1 MSLLDTFVQVFEF
14 DTQQA
19 DDAFNRVSKSTD
31 DIIAEMKK
39 AQQSATMGADGFT
52 QFIQNLSAQLT
63 ELSSN
68 SVDINVNSDTS
79 GVANNIIAE
88 IERIKESA
96 NTNADEITNV
106 IQSVIDNIGNIQ
118 LDDSLDID
126 INTSEAQQKIAS
138 TIEELKSLKET
149 ILSTGDNADISSNL
163 IAEIES
169 IQNGLNNTENKFSGF
184 IQTIISQ
191 ISNIPDGEITL
202 DLNSNDIPEKITSV
216 TSKID
221 ELKSSMSLL
230 DIQRDELSQGMNDS
244 NVSSDA
250 LNAQYQQMQDELLA
264 LNNELSTL
272 TNAEK
277 KNREGKKAIE
287 AILTALNADYTQF
300 IETMRTKG
308 IKTTGEESKAQD
320 HLQKELSETEAKY
333 KEAGSSVAGFAT
345 KALGAVGIV
354 MSIGSIFAESVS
366 RSQEIETLDKLGKK
380 IGVATADVDAFSGA
394 MAELGGSRESAQA
407 DLSAMANAFGNTK
420 DSMEKVLQTADKV
433 QGMSFDKAKK
443 TLEGM
448 GVSDDKTIELM
459 MKGRKELERTM
470 GIQKEYSGIS
480 KESIES
486 SIKFNTA
493 MSKFQQTSGVLKNS
507 FLEMVIPALSKGL
520 DWLTKFISFCKENK
534 NLLIG
539 FFSAVGLAVA
549 LYYVPPMIAA
559 ASATLAATWPIIAII
574 AIIALLAVAF
584 AIVYDDIMNFID
596 GNDSMIGRILEKYP
610 RLKIVILALWETFK
624 KLFEYLKV
632 IVGVVADIVV
642 AGWDLMASGL
652 KAYVK
657 FLINCISVIAGWGK
671 SFAGVFTAVT
681 DAVVGAFEWMWEQVK
696 KIIGWVNTGLDAVKN
711 GWKSAKEFFGFG
723 DDEEITVNQNVER
736 KVNDNG
742 EIEYAI
748 PQEKSQT
755 TQQPPVRYS
764 IAQANAQLDAIA
776 NNAMNPITSQAISN
790 RSSVKN
796 ENNLSIG
803 EIKIE
808 TQATDAQGIASE
820 TKDALQDQLADF
832 NQQNS
837 TGVAK

>member
-1 MSLLDTFVQVFEF
+1 MALLDTFVQVFEF
-14 DTQQA
+14 DTRQA

-68 SVDINVNSDTS
+68 SVDIHVNSDTS
-79 GVANNIIAE
+79 GVADSLIAE
-88 IERIKESA
+88 IDRIKESA
-96 NTNADEITNV
+96 TDNSQSVNDF
-106 IQSVIDNIGNIQ
+106 IQSVIASIEQLSAGEAINIEV
-118 LDDSLDID
+118 
-126 INTSEAQQKIAS
+126 EAGDTQEKIAS
-138 TIEELKSLKET
+138 
-149 ILSTGDNADISSNL
+149 
-163 IAEIES
+163 
-169 IQNGLNNTENKFSGF
+169 
-184 IQTIISQ
+184 
-191 ISNIPDGEITL
+191 
-202 DLNSNDIPEKITSV
+202 V
-216 TSKID
+216 TAKID
-221 ELKSSMSLL
+221 ELKSSINLL
-230 DIQRDELSQGMNDS
+230 DIQRNELSQGVNES
-244 NVSSDA
+244 RVSSET
-250 LNAQYQQMQDELLA
+250 LNAQYQQMQDELSL
-264 LNNELSTL
+264 LNNELVSL
-272 TNAEK
+272 TDAEK
-277 KNREGKKAIE
+277 KNREGKEVIDAIV
-287 AILTALNADYTQF
+287 TALNADYTQF

-308 IKTTGEESKAQD
+308 IKTAIDEAKAQE
-320 HLQKELSETEAKY
+320 HLQKELSETGSKY
-333 KEAGSSVAGFAT
+333 QEAGSSVAGFAK

-354 MSIGSIFAESVS
+354 MSIGTIFAESVS
-366 RSQEIETLDKLGKK
+366 RSQEIETLDKLGKQ

-394 MAELGGSRESAQA
+394 IAELGGSRESAQA
-407 DLSAMANAFGNTK
+407 DLSAMAKSFGNTK

-448 GVSDDKTIELM
+448 GVSDEKTIELM

-486 SIKFNTA
+486 SIKFNSA
-493 MSKFQQTSGVLKNS
+493 MAKFQQSSGLLKNS

-520 DWLTKFISFCKENK
+520 EWLTKLVTFCKENK
-534 NLLIG
+534 HLVVG
-539 FFSAVGLAVA
+539 FFTAVA
-549 LYYVPPMIAA
+549 TILLGKYIYAMKL
-559 ASATLAATWPIIAII
+559 ASISTWTTLFPIIAII
-574 AIIALLAVAF
+574 AVIALLAAAF

-610 RLKIVILALWETFK
+610 RLKVVILALWETFK

-657 FLINCISVIAGWGK
+657 YLLSCISVIAGWGK
-671 SFAGVFTAVT
+671 SFAGVFNTVS
-681 DAVVGAFEWMWEQVK
+681 DAVVSAFEWMWEQVE
-696 KIIGWVNTGLDAVKN
+696 KIIGWVNTGLNAVKN

-736 KVNDNG
+736 NVNDNG
-742 EIEYAI
+742 EIEYAM
-748 PQEKSQT
+748 PQEESQT
-755 TQQPPVRYS
+755 ENQPPVRHS

-790 RSSVKN
+790 QSNVKN
-796 ENNLSIG
+796 ESNVSIG
-803 EIKIE
+803 EIKVE
-808 TQATDAQGIASE
+808 TQATDAQGMASGV
-820 TKDALQDQLADF
+820 KDALQDQLADF
-832 NQQNS
+832 NQQNA

>member
-39 AQQSATMGADGFT
+39 AQRSATMGADGFT

-79 GVANNIIAE
+79 GVADSLIAE
-88 IERIKESA
+88 IDRIKESA
-96 NTNADEITNV
+96 TDNSQSVNDF
-106 IQSVIDNIGNIQ
+106 IQSVIASIEQLSAGEAINIEV
-118 LDDSLDID
+118 
-126 INTSEAQQKIAS
+126 EAGDTQEKIAS
-138 TIEELKSLKET
+138 
-149 ILSTGDNADISSNL
+149 
-163 IAEIES
+163 
-169 IQNGLNNTENKFSGF
+169 
-184 IQTIISQ
+184 
-191 ISNIPDGEITL
+191 
-202 DLNSNDIPEKITSV
+202 V
-216 TSKID
+216 TAKID
-221 ELKSSMSLL
+221 ELKSSMNLL
-230 DIQRDELSQGMNDS
+230 DIQRNELSQGVNES
-244 NVSSDA
+244 RVSSET
-250 LNAQYQQMQDELLA
+250 LNAQYQQMQDELSL
-264 LNNELSTL
+264 LNNELVSL
-272 TNAEK
+272 TDAEK
-277 KNREGKKAIE
+277 KNCEGKEVIDAIV
-287 AILTALNADYTQF
+287 TALNADYTQF

-308 IKTTGEESKAQD
+308 IKTAIDEAKAQE
-320 HLQKELSETEAKY
+320 HLQKELSETGSKY
-333 KEAGSSVAGFAT
+333 QEAGSSVAGFAT

-366 RSQEIETLDKLGKK
+366 RSQEIETLDKLGKQ

-394 MAELGGSRESAQA
+394 IAELGGSRESAQA

-448 GVSDDKTIELM
+448 GVSDEKTIELM

-486 SIKFNTA
+486 SIKFNSA
-493 MSKFQQTSGVLKNS
+493 MAKFQQSSGLLKNS

-520 DWLTKFISFCKENK
+520 EWLTKVVTFCKENK
-534 NLLIG
+534 NIVVG
-539 FFSAVGLAVA
+539 FFTAIATILMGKYIHAMKLAS
-549 LYYVPPMIAA
+549 I
-559 ASATLAATWPIIAII
+559 STWTTLFPIIAII
-574 AIIALLAVAF
+574 AVIALLATAF

-610 RLKIVILALWETFK
+610 QLKIIILALWETFK

-642 AGWDLMASGL
+642 AGWELMATGL

-671 SFAGVFTAVT
+671 SFAGVFTTVT
-681 DAVVGAFEWMWEQVK
+681 DAVVGAFEWMWEQVE

-755 TQQPPVRYS
+755 TQQPPVRQS

-790 RSSVKN
+790 QSNVKN
-796 ENNLSIG
+796 ESNVSIG
-803 EIKIE
+803 EIKVE
-808 TQATDAQGIASE
+808 TQATDAQGVASGLSN
-820 TKDALQDQLADF
+820 ALQDEIANV
-832 NQQNS
+832 NQQHS
-837 TGVAK
+837 SGLGG

>member
-1 MSLLDTFVQVFEF
+1 MALLDTFVQVFEF
-14 DTQQA
+14 DTRQA

-68 SVDINVNSDTS
+68 SVDIHVNSDTS
-79 GVANNIIAE
+79 GVADSLIAE
-88 IERIKESA
+88 IDRIKESA
-96 NTNADEITNV
+96 TDNSQSVNDF
-106 IQSVIDNIGNIQ
+106 IQSVIASIEQLSAGEAINIEV
-118 LDDSLDID
+118 
-126 INTSEAQQKIAS
+126 EAGDTQEKIAS
-138 TIEELKSLKET
+138 
-149 ILSTGDNADISSNL
+149 
-163 IAEIES
+163 
-169 IQNGLNNTENKFSGF
+169 
-184 IQTIISQ
+184 
-191 ISNIPDGEITL
+191 
-202 DLNSNDIPEKITSV
+202 V
-216 TSKID
+216 TAKID
-221 ELKSSMSLL
+221 ELKSSINLL
-230 DIQRDELSQGMNDS
+230 DIQRNELSQGVNES
-244 NVSSDA
+244 RVSSET
-250 LNAQYQQMQDELLA
+250 LNAQYQQMQDELSL
-264 LNNELSTL
+264 LNNELVSL
-272 TNAEK
+272 TDAEK
-277 KNREGKKAIE
+277 KNREGKEVIDAIV
-287 AILTALNADYTQF
+287 TALNADYTQF

-308 IKTTGEESKAQD
+308 IKTAIDEAKAQE
-320 HLQKELSETEAKY
+320 HLQKELSETGSKY
-333 KEAGSSVAGFAT
+333 QEAGSSVAGFAT

-354 MSIGSIFAESVS
+354 MSIGTIFSESVS
-366 RSQEIETLDKLGKK
+366 RSQEIETLDKLGKQ

-394 MAELGGSRESAQA
+394 IAELGGSRESAQA
-407 DLSAMANAFGNTK
+407 DLSAMAKSFGNTK

-433 QGMSFDKAKK
+433 QSMSFDKAKK

-448 GVSDDKTIELM
+448 GVSDEKTIELM

-486 SIKFNTA
+486 SIKFNSA
-493 MSKFQQTSGVLKNS
+493 MGKFKQSSGMLKNS
-507 FLEMVIPALSKGL
+507 FLEMVIPALAKGL

-549 LYYVPPMIAA
+549 LYYVPPILAA

-574 AIIALLAVAF
+574 AIIALLAMAF

-596 GNDSMIGRILEKYP
+596 GNDSMIGRILDKYP
-610 RLKIVILALWETFK
+610 QLKVVILALWETFK
-624 KLFEYLKV
+624 KLFEYLKA

-657 FLINCISVIAGWGK
+657 YLLSCISVIAGWGK
-671 SFAGVFTAVT
+671 SFTGVFNTVS
-681 DAVVGAFEWMWEQVK
+681 DAVVSAFEWMWEQVE
-696 KIIGWVNTGLDAVKN
+696 KIIGWVNTGLNAVKN

-736 KVNDNG
+736 NVNDNG
-742 EIEYAI
+742 EIEYAM

-755 TQQPPVRYS
+755 ENQPPVRHS

-790 RSSVKN
+790 QSNVKN
-796 ENNLSIG
+796 ESNVSIG
-803 EIKIE
+803 EIKVE
-808 TQATDAQGIASE
+808 TQATDAQGVASGLSN
-820 TKDALQDQLADF
+820 ALQDEIANV
-832 NQQNS
+832 NQQHS
-837 TGVAK
+837 SGLGG

>member
-1 MSLLDTFVQVFEF
+1 MALLDTFVQVFEF
-14 DTQQA
+14 DTRQA

-68 SVDINVNSDTS
+68 SVDIHVNSDTS
-79 GVANNIIAE
+79 GVADSLIAE
-88 IERIKESA
+88 IDRIKESA
-96 NTNADEITNV
+96 TDNSQSVNDF
-106 IQSVIDNIGNIQ
+106 IQSVIASIEQLSAGEAINIEV
-118 LDDSLDID
+118 
-126 INTSEAQQKIAS
+126 EAGDTQEKIAS
-138 TIEELKSLKET
+138 
-149 ILSTGDNADISSNL
+149 
-163 IAEIES
+163 
-169 IQNGLNNTENKFSGF
+169 
-184 IQTIISQ
+184 
-191 ISNIPDGEITL
+191 
-202 DLNSNDIPEKITSV
+202 V
-216 TSKID
+216 TAKID
-221 ELKSSMSLL
+221 ELKSSINLL
-230 DIQRDELSQGMNDS
+230 DIQRNELSQGVNES
-244 NVSSDA
+244 RVSSET
-250 LNAQYQQMQDELLA
+250 LNAQYQQMQDELSL
-264 LNNELSTL
+264 LNNELVSL
-272 TNAEK
+272 TDAEK
-277 KNREGKKAIE
+277 KNREGKEVIDAIV
-287 AILTALNADYTQF
+287 TALNADYTQF

-308 IKTTGEESKAQD
+308 IKTAIDEAKAQE
-320 HLQKELSETEAKY
+320 HLQKELSETGSKY
-333 KEAGSSVAGFAT
+333 QEAGSSVAGFAT

-354 MSIGSIFAESVS
+354 MSIGTIFSESVS
-366 RSQEIETLDKLGKK
+366 RSQEIETLDKLGKQ

-394 MAELGGSRESAQA
+394 IAELGGSRESAQA
-407 DLSAMANAFGNTK
+407 DLSAMAKSFGNTK

-448 GVSDDKTIELM
+448 GVSDEKTIELM

-486 SIKFNTA
+486 SIKFNSA
-493 MSKFQQTSGVLKNS
+493 MAKFQQSSGLLKNS

-520 DWLTKFISFCKENK
+520 EWLTKLVTFCKENK
-534 NLLIG
+534 HLVVG
-539 FFSAVGLAVA
+539 FFTAVA
-549 LYYVPPMIAA
+549 TILLGKYIYAMKL
-559 ASATLAATWPIIAII
+559 ASISTWTTLFPIIAII
-574 AIIALLAVAF
+574 AVIALLAAAF

-610 RLKIVILALWETFK
+610 RLKVVILALWETFK
-624 KLFEYLKV
+624 KLFEYLKA

-657 FLINCISVIAGWGK
+657 YLLSCISVIAGWGK
-671 SFAGVFTAVT
+671 SFAGVFNTVS
-681 DAVVGAFEWMWEQVK
+681 DAVVSAFEWMWEQVE
-696 KIIGWVNTGLDAVKN
+696 KIIGWVNTGLNAVKN

-723 DDEEITVNQNVER
+723 DDEEVTVNQNVER
-736 KVNDNG
+736 NVNDNG
-742 EIEYAI
+742 EIEYAM
-748 PQEKSQT
+748 PQEESQT
-755 TQQPPVRYS
+755 ENQTPVRHS

-790 RSSVKN
+790 QSNVKN
-796 ENNLSIG
+796 ESNVSIG
-803 EIKIE
+803 EIKVE
-808 TQATDAQGIASE
+808 TQATDAQGMASGV
-820 TKDALQDQLADF
+820 KDALQDQLADF

>member
-1 MSLLDTFVQVFEF
+1 MALLDTFVQVFEF
-14 DTQQA
+14 DTRQA

-68 SVDINVNSDTS
+68 SVDIHVNSDTS
-79 GVANNIIAE
+79 GIADSLIAE
-88 IERIKESA
+88 IDRIKESA
-96 NTNADEITNV
+96 TDNSQSVNDF
-106 IQSVIDNIGNIQ
+106 IQSVIASIEQLSAGEAINIEV
-118 LDDSLDID
+118 
-126 INTSEAQQKIAS
+126 EAGDTQEKIAS
-138 TIEELKSLKET
+138 
-149 ILSTGDNADISSNL
+149 
-163 IAEIES
+163 
-169 IQNGLNNTENKFSGF
+169 
-184 IQTIISQ
+184 
-191 ISNIPDGEITL
+191 
-202 DLNSNDIPEKITSV
+202 V
-216 TSKID
+216 TAKID
-221 ELKSSMSLL
+221 ELKSSINLL
-230 DIQRDELSQGMNDS
+230 DIQRNELSQGVNES
-244 NVSSDA
+244 RVSSET
-250 LNAQYQQMQDELLA
+250 LNAQYQQMQDELSL
-264 LNNELSTL
+264 LNNELVSL
-272 TNAEK
+272 TDAEK
-277 KNREGKKAIE
+277 KNREGKEVIDAIV
-287 AILTALNADYTQF
+287 TALNADYTQF

-308 IKTTGEESKAQD
+308 IKTAIDEAKTQE
-320 HLQKELSETEAKY
+320 HLQKELSETGSKY
-333 KEAGSSVAGFAT
+333 QEAGSSVAGFAT

-354 MSIGSIFAESVS
+354 MSIGTIFAESVS
-366 RSQEIETLDKLGKK
+366 RSQEIETLDKLGKQ

-394 MAELGGSRESAQA
+394 IAELGGSRESAQA
-407 DLSAMANAFGNTK
+407 DLSAMAKSFGNTK

-448 GVSDDKTIELM
+448 GVSDEKTIELM

-486 SIKFNTA
+486 SIKFNSA
-493 MSKFQQTSGVLKNS
+493 MAKFQQSSGLLKNS

-520 DWLTKFISFCKENK
+520 EWLTKLVTFCKENK
-534 NLLIG
+534 HLVVG
-539 FFSAVGLAVA
+539 FFTAVA
-549 LYYVPPMIAA
+549 TILLGKYIYAMKL
-559 ASATLAATWPIIAII
+559 ASISTWTTLFPIIAII
-574 AIIALLAVAF
+574 AVIALLAAAF

-610 RLKIVILALWETFK
+610 RLKVVILALWETFK
-624 KLFEYLKV
+624 KLFEYLKA

-657 FLINCISVIAGWGK
+657 YLLSCISVIAGWGK
-671 SFAGVFTAVT
+671 SFAGVFNTVS
-681 DAVVGAFEWMWEQVK
+681 DAVVSAFEWMWEQVE
-696 KIIGWVNTGLDAVKN
+696 KIIGWVNTGLNAVKN

-736 KVNDNG
+736 NVNDNG
-742 EIEYAI
+742 EIEYAM
-748 PQEKSQT
+748 PQEESQT
-755 TQQPPVRYS
+755 ENQPPVRHS

-790 RSSVKN
+790 QSNVKN
-796 ENNLSIG
+796 ESNVSIG
-803 EIKIE
+803 EIKVE
-808 TQATDAQGIASE
+808 TQATDAQGMVSGV
-820 TKDALQDQLADF
+820 KDALQDQLADF

>member
-1 MSLLDTFVQVFEF
+1 MALLDTFVQVFEF
-14 DTQQA
+14 DTRQA

-68 SVDINVNSDTS
+68 SVDIHVNSDTS
-79 GVANNIIAE
+79 GVADSLIAE
-88 IERIKESA
+88 IDRIKESA
-96 NTNADEITNV
+96 TDNSQSVNDF
-106 IQSVIDNIGNIQ
+106 IQSVIASIEQLSAGEAINIEV
-118 LDDSLDID
+118 
-126 INTSEAQQKIAS
+126 EAGDTQEKIAS
-138 TIEELKSLKET
+138 
-149 ILSTGDNADISSNL
+149 
-163 IAEIES
+163 
-169 IQNGLNNTENKFSGF
+169 
-184 IQTIISQ
+184 
-191 ISNIPDGEITL
+191 
-202 DLNSNDIPEKITSV
+202 V
-216 TSKID
+216 TAKID
-221 ELKSSMSLL
+221 ELKSSINLL
-230 DIQRDELSQGMNDS
+230 DIQRNELSQGVNES
-244 NVSSDA
+244 RVSSET
-250 LNAQYQQMQDELLA
+250 LNAQYQQMQDELSL
-264 LNNELSTL
+264 LNNELVSL
-272 TNAEK
+272 TDAEK
-277 KNREGKKAIE
+277 KNREGKEVIDAIV
-287 AILTALNADYTQF
+287 TALNADYTQF

-308 IKTTGEESKAQD
+308 IKTAIDEAKAQE
-320 HLQKELSETEAKY
+320 HLQKELSETGSKY
-333 KEAGSSVAGFAT
+333 QEAGSSVAGFAT

-354 MSIGSIFAESVS
+354 MSIGTIFAESVS
-366 RSQEIETLDKLGKK
+366 RSQEIETLDKLGKQ

-394 MAELGGSRESAQA
+394 IAELGGSRESAQA
-407 DLSAMANAFGNTK
+407 DLSAMAKSFGNTK

-448 GVSDDKTIELM
+448 GVSDEKTIELM

-486 SIKFNTA
+486 SIKFNSA
-493 MSKFQQTSGVLKNS
+493 MGKFKQSSGMLKNS
-507 FLEMVIPALSKGL
+507 FLEMVIPALAKGL

-549 LYYVPPMIAA
+549 LYYVPPMLAA

-574 AIIALLAVAF
+574 AIIALLAMAF

-596 GNDSMIGRILEKYP
+596 GNDSMIGRILDKYP
-610 RLKIVILALWETFK
+610 QLKVVILALWETFK
-624 KLFEYLKV
+624 KLFEYLKA

-657 FLINCISVIAGWGK
+657 YLLSCISVIAGWGK
-671 SFAGVFTAVT
+671 SFAGVFNTVS
-681 DAVVGAFEWMWEQVK
+681 DAVVSAFEWMWEQVE
-696 KIIGWVNTGLDAVKN
+696 KIIGWVNTGLNAVKN

-723 DDEEITVNQNVER
+723 GDEAEIKITSDDASNYLSALSAKRNQVASAGIDTSEIDEEIIELKKQL
-736 KVNDNG
+736 DNG
-742 EIEYAI
+742 
-748 PQEKSQT
+748 
-755 TQQPPVRYS
+755 
-764 IAQANAQLDAIA
+764 LDASKIIA
-776 NNAMNPITSQAISN
+776 DVEEANKRLMMASHDAMNPITSQAISN
-790 RSSVKN
+790 QSNVKN
-796 ENNLSIG
+796 ESNVSIG
-803 EIKIE
+803 EIKVE
-808 TQATDAQGIASE
+808 TQATDAQGMASGV
-820 TKDALQDQLADF
+820 KGALQDQLADF

>member
-1 MSLLDTFVQVFEF
+1 
-14 DTQQA
+14 
-19 DDAFNRVSKSTD
+19 
-31 DIIAEMKK
+31 
-39 AQQSATMGADGFT
+39 
-52 QFIQNLSAQLT
+52 
-63 ELSSN
+63 
-68 SVDINVNSDTS
+68 
-79 GVANNIIAE
+79 
-88 IERIKESA
+88 
-96 NTNADEITNV
+96 
-106 IQSVIDNIGNIQ
+106 
-118 LDDSLDID
+118 
-126 INTSEAQQKIAS
+126 
-138 TIEELKSLKET
+138 
-149 ILSTGDNADISSNL
+149 
-163 IAEIES
+163 
-169 IQNGLNNTENKFSGF
+169 
-184 IQTIISQ
+184 
-191 ISNIPDGEITL
+191 
-202 DLNSNDIPEKITSV
+202 
-216 TSKID
+216 
-221 ELKSSMSLL
+221 
-230 DIQRDELSQGMNDS
+230 
-244 NVSSDA
+244 
-250 LNAQYQQMQDELLA
+250 
-264 LNNELSTL
+264 
-272 TNAEK
+272 
-277 KNREGKKAIE
+277 
-287 AILTALNADYTQF
+287 
-300 IETMRTKG
+300 
-308 IKTTGEESKAQD
+308 
-320 HLQKELSETEAKY
+320 LQKELSETGSKY
-333 KEAGSSVAGFAT
+333 QEAGSSVAGFAT

-366 RSQEIETLDKLGKK
+366 RSQEIETLDKLGKQ

-394 MAELGGSRESAQA
+394 IAELGGSRESAQA

-448 GVSDDKTIELM
+448 GVSDEKTIELM

-486 SIKFNTA
+486 SIKFNSA
-493 MSKFQQTSGVLKNS
+493 MAKFQQSSGLLKNS

-520 DWLTKFISFCKENK
+520 DWLTKLVTFCKENK
-534 NLLIG
+534 NIVVG
-539 FFSAVGLAVA
+539 FFTAVA
-549 LYYVPPMIAA
+549 TILMGKYIHAMKL
-559 ASATLAATWPIIAII
+559 ASISTWTTLFPIIAII
-574 AIIALLAVAF
+574 AVIALLATAF

-610 RLKIVILALWETFK
+610 QLKIIILALWETFK

-642 AGWDLMASGL
+642 AGWELMASGL

-671 SFAGVFTAVT
+671 SFAGVFTTVT
-681 DAVVGAFEWMWEQVK
+681 DAVVGAFEWMWEQVE

-755 TQQPPVRYS
+755 TQQPPVRHS

-790 RSSVKN
+790 QSNVKN
-796 ENNLSIG
+796 ESNVSIG
-803 EIKIE
+803 EIKVE
-808 TQATDAQGIASE
+808 TQATDAQGVASGLSN
-820 TKDALQDQLADF
+820 ALQDEIANV
-832 NQQNS
+832 NQQHS
-837 TGVAK
+837 SGLGG

>member
-1 MSLLDTFVQVFEF
+1 MALLDTFVQVFEF
-14 DTQQA
+14 DTRQA

-52 QFIQNLSAQLT
+52 QFIQNLSTQLT

-68 SVDINVNSDTS
+68 SVDIHVNSDTS
-79 GVANNIIAE
+79 GVADSLIAE
-88 IERIKESA
+88 IDRIKESA
-96 NTNADEITNV
+96 TDNSQSVNDF
-106 IQSVIDNIGNIQ
+106 IQSVIASIEQLSAGEAINIEV
-118 LDDSLDID
+118 
-126 INTSEAQQKIAS
+126 EAGDTQEKIAS
-138 TIEELKSLKET
+138 
-149 ILSTGDNADISSNL
+149 
-163 IAEIES
+163 
-169 IQNGLNNTENKFSGF
+169 
-184 IQTIISQ
+184 
-191 ISNIPDGEITL
+191 
-202 DLNSNDIPEKITSV
+202 V
-216 TSKID
+216 TAKID
-221 ELKSSMSLL
+221 ELKSSINLL
-230 DIQRDELSQGMNDS
+230 DIQRNELSQGVNES
-244 NVSSDA
+244 RVSSET
-250 LNAQYQQMQDELLA
+250 LNAQYQQMQDELSL
-264 LNNELSTL
+264 LNNELVSL
-272 TNAEK
+272 TDAEK
-277 KNREGKKAIE
+277 KNREGKEVIDAIV
-287 AILTALNADYTQF
+287 TALNADYTQF

-308 IKTTGEESKAQD
+308 IKTAIDEAKAQE
-320 HLQKELSETEAKY
+320 HLQKELSETGSKY
-333 KEAGSSVAGFAT
+333 QEAGSSVAGFAK

-354 MSIGSIFAESVS
+354 MSIGTIFAESVS
-366 RSQEIETLDKLGKK
+366 RSQEIETLDKLGKQ

-394 MAELGGSRESAQA
+394 IAELGGSRESAQA
-407 DLSAMANAFGNTK
+407 DLSAMAKSFGNTK

-448 GVSDDKTIELM
+448 GVSDEKTIELM

-486 SIKFNTA
+486 SIKFNSA
-493 MSKFQQTSGVLKNS
+493 MAKFQQSSGLLKNS

-520 DWLTKFISFCKENK
+520 EWLTKLVTFCKENK
-534 NLLIG
+534 HLVVG
-539 FFSAVGLAVA
+539 FFTAVA
-549 LYYVPPMIAA
+549 TILLGKYIYAMKL
-559 ASATLAATWPIIAII
+559 ASISTWTTLFPIIAII
-574 AIIALLAVAF
+574 AVIALLAAAF

-610 RLKIVILALWETFK
+610 RLKVVILALWETFK

-657 FLINCISVIAGWGK
+657 YLLSCISVIAGWGK
-671 SFAGVFTAVT
+671 SFAGVFNTVS
-681 DAVVGAFEWMWEQVK
+681 DAVVSAFEWMWEQVE
-696 KIIGWVNTGLDAVKN
+696 KIIGWVNTGLNAVKN

-736 KVNDNG
+736 NVNDNG
-742 EIEYAI
+742 EIEYAM
-748 PQEKSQT
+748 PQEESQT
-755 TQQPPVRYS
+755 ENQPPVRHS

-790 RSSVKN
+790 QSNVKN
-796 ENNLSIG
+796 ESNVSIG
-803 EIKIE
+803 EIKVE
-808 TQATDAQGIASE
+808 TQATDAQGMASGV
-820 TKDALQDQLADF
+820 KDALQDQLADF
-832 NQQNS
+832 NQQNA

>member
-1 MSLLDTFVQVFEF
+1 MALLDTFVHVFQF

-19 DDAFNRVSKSTD
+19 DSAFDRVQRSTD
-31 DIIAEMKK
+31 DIIDGMKK
-39 AQQSATMGADGFT
+39 AQQSATIGADGFT

-68 SVDINVNSDTS
+68 SVDIHVNSDTS
-79 GVANNIIAE
+79 GVADSLIAE

-96 NTNADEITNV
+96 TDNSQSVSDF
-106 IQSVIDNIGNIQ
+106 IQSVIASIEQLSAGEAINIEVKAGDTQ
-118 LDDSLDID
+118 
-126 INTSEAQQKIAS
+126 EKIAS
-138 TIEELKSLKET
+138 
-149 ILSTGDNADISSNL
+149 
-163 IAEIES
+163 
-169 IQNGLNNTENKFSGF
+169 
-184 IQTIISQ
+184 
-191 ISNIPDGEITL
+191 
-202 DLNSNDIPEKITSV
+202 V
-216 TSKID
+216 TAKID
-221 ELKSSMSLL
+221 ELKSSMNLL
-230 DIQRDELSQGMNDS
+230 DIQRNELSQGINES
-244 NVSSDA
+244 SVSSET
-250 LNAQYQQMQDELLA
+250 LNAQYQQMQDELSL
-264 LNNELSTL
+264 LNNELVSL
-272 TNAEK
+272 TDAEK
-277 KNREGKKAIE
+277 KNREGKEVIDAIV
-287 AILTALNADYTQF
+287 TALNADYTQF

-308 IKTTGEESKAQD
+308 IKTAIDEAKAQE
-320 HLQKELSETEAKY
+320 HLQKELSETGSKY
-333 KEAGSSVAGFAT
+333 QEAGSSVAGFAT

-448 GVSDDKTIELM
+448 GVSDEKTIELM

-486 SIKFNTA
+486 SIKFNSA
-493 MSKFQQTSGVLKNS
+493 MAKFQQSSGLLRNS

-520 DWLTKFISFCKENK
+520 EWLTKLVTFCKENK
-534 NLLIG
+534 NIVVG
-539 FFSAVGLAVA
+539 FFTAVA
-549 LYYVPPMIAA
+549 TILMGKYIHAMKL
-559 ASATLAATWPIIAII
+559 ASISTWTTLFPIIAII
-574 AIIALLAVAF
+574 AVIALLATAF

-610 RLKIVILALWETFK
+610 QLKIIILALWETFK

-642 AGWDLMASGL
+642 AGWELMASGL

-671 SFAGVFTAVT
+671 SFAGVFTTVT
-681 DAVVGAFEWMWEQVK
+681 DAVVGAFEWMWEQVE

-755 TQQPPVRYS
+755 TQQPPVRHS

-790 RSSVKN
+790 QSNVKN
-796 ENNLSIG
+796 ESNVSIG
-803 EIKIE
+803 EIKVE
-808 TQATDAQGIASE
+808 TQATDAQGVASGLSN
-820 TKDALQDQLADF
+820 ALQDEIANV
-832 NQQNS
+832 NQQHS
-837 TGVAK
+837 SGLGG

>member
-1 MSLLDTFVQVFEF
+1 MALLDTFVQVFEF
-14 DTQQA
+14 DTSQA

-39 AQQSATMGADGFT
+39 AQQSATIGADGFT

-68 SVDINVNSDTS
+68 SVDIHVNSDTS
-79 GVANNIIAE
+79 GVADSLIAE

-96 NTNADEITNV
+96 TDNSQSVNDF
-106 IQSVIDNIGNIQ
+106 IQSVIASIEQLSAGEAINIEV
-118 LDDSLDID
+118 
-126 INTSEAQQKIAS
+126 EAGDTQEKIAS
-138 TIEELKSLKET
+138 
-149 ILSTGDNADISSNL
+149 
-163 IAEIES
+163 
-169 IQNGLNNTENKFSGF
+169 
-184 IQTIISQ
+184 
-191 ISNIPDGEITL
+191 
-202 DLNSNDIPEKITSV
+202 V
-216 TSKID
+216 TAKID
-221 ELKSSMSLL
+221 ELKSSMNLL
-230 DIQRDELSQGMNDS
+230 DIQRSELSQGINES
-244 NVSSDA
+244 RVSSET
-250 LNAQYQQMQDELLA
+250 LNAQYQQMQDELSL
-264 LNNELSTL
+264 LNNELVSL
-272 TNAEK
+272 TDAEK
-277 KNREGKKAIE
+277 KNREGKEVIDAIV
-287 AILTALNADYTQF
+287 TALNADYTQF

-308 IKTTGEESKAQD
+308 IKTAIDEAKAQE
-320 HLQKELSETEAKY
+320 HLQKELSETGSKY
-333 KEAGSSVAGFAT
+333 QEAGSSVAGFAT

-354 MSIGSIFAESVS
+354 MSIGTIFAESVS
-366 RSQEIETLDKLGKK
+366 RSQEIETLDKLGKQ
-380 IGVATADVDAFSGA
+380 IGVATEDVDAFSGA
-394 MAELGGSRESAQA
+394 IAELGGSRESAQA

-420 DSMEKVLQTADKV
+420 DSMEKVLQTAEKV

-448 GVSDDKTIELM
+448 GVSDEKTIELM

-486 SIKFNTA
+486 SIKFNSA
-493 MSKFQQTSGVLKNS
+493 MAKFQQSSGLLKNS

-520 DWLTKFISFCKENK
+520 EWLTKLVTFCKENK
-534 NLLIG
+534 HLVVG
-539 FFSAVGLAVA
+539 FFTAVA
-549 LYYVPPMIAA
+549 TILLGKYIYAMKL
-559 ASATLAATWPIIAII
+559 ASISTWTTLFPIIAII
-574 AIIALLAVAF
+574 AVIALLAAAF

-610 RLKIVILALWETFK
+610 RLKVVILALWETFK
-624 KLFEYLKV
+624 KLFEYLKA

-657 FLINCISVIAGWGK
+657 YLLSCISVIAGWGK
-671 SFAGVFTAVT
+671 SFAGVFNTVS
-681 DAVVGAFEWMWEQVK
+681 DAVVSAFEWMWEQVE
-696 KIIGWVNTGLDAVKN
+696 KIIGWVNTGLNAVKN

-736 KVNDNG
+736 NVNDNG
-742 EIEYAI
+742 EIEYAML
-748 PQEKSQT
+748 QEESQT
-755 TQQPPVRYS
+755 ENQPPVRHS

-790 RSSVKN
+790 QSNVKN
-796 ENNLSIG
+796 ESNVSIG
-803 EIKIE
+803 EIKVE
-808 TQATDAQGIASE
+808 TQATDAQGMASGV
-820 TKDALQDQLADF
+820 KDALQDQLADF

>member
-1 MSLLDTFVQVFEF
+1 MALLDTFVQVFEF
-14 DTQQA
+14 DTRQA

-68 SVDINVNSDTS
+68 SVDIHVNSDTS
-79 GVANNIIAE
+79 GVADSLIAE
-88 IERIKESA
+88 IDRIKESA
-96 NTNADEITNV
+96 TDNSQSVNDF
-106 IQSVIDNIGNIQ
+106 IQSVIASIEQLSAGEAINIEV
-118 LDDSLDID
+118 
-126 INTSEAQQKIAS
+126 EAGDTQEKIAS
-138 TIEELKSLKET
+138 
-149 ILSTGDNADISSNL
+149 
-163 IAEIES
+163 
-169 IQNGLNNTENKFSGF
+169 
-184 IQTIISQ
+184 
-191 ISNIPDGEITL
+191 
-202 DLNSNDIPEKITSV
+202 V
-216 TSKID
+216 TAKID
-221 ELKSSMSLL
+221 ELKSSINLL
-230 DIQRDELSQGMNDS
+230 DIQRNELSQGVNES
-244 NVSSDA
+244 RVSSET
-250 LNAQYQQMQDELLA
+250 LNAQYQQMQDELSL
-264 LNNELSTL
+264 LNNELVSL
-272 TNAEK
+272 TDAEK
-277 KNREGKKAIE
+277 KNREGKEVIDAIV
-287 AILTALNADYTQF
+287 TALNADYTQF

-308 IKTTGEESKAQD
+308 IKTAIDEAKAQE
-320 HLQKELSETEAKY
+320 HLQKELSETGSKY
-333 KEAGSSVAGFAT
+333 QEAGSSVAGFAT

-354 MSIGSIFAESVS
+354 MSIGTIFAESVS
-366 RSQEIETLDKLGKK
+366 RSQEIETLDKLGKQ

-394 MAELGGSRESAQA
+394 IAELGGSRESAQA
-407 DLSAMANAFGNTK
+407 DLSAMAKSFGNTK
-420 DSMEKVLQTADKV
+420 DSMEKVLQAADKV

-448 GVSDDKTIELM
+448 GVSDEKTIELM

-486 SIKFNTA
+486 SIKFNSA
-493 MSKFQQTSGVLKNS
+493 MGKFKQSSGMLKNS
-507 FLEMVIPALSKGL
+507 FLEMVIPALAKGL

-549 LYYVPPMIAA
+549 LYYVPPMLAA

-574 AIIALLAVAF
+574 AIIALLAMAF

-610 RLKIVILALWETFK
+610 QLKIIILALWETFK

-632 IVGVVADIVV
+632 IVGVVADVVV
-642 AGWDLMASGL
+642 AGWDLMATGL

-671 SFAGVFTAVT
+671 SFAGVFTTVT
-681 DAVVGAFEWMWEQVK
+681 DAVVGAFEWMWEQVE
-696 KIIGWVNTGLDAVKN
+696 KIIGWVNTGLNAVKN

-748 PQEKSQT
+748 PQEESQT
-755 TQQPPVRYS
+755 AQQPPVRQS

-790 RSSVKN
+790 QSNVKN
-796 ENNLSIG
+796 ESNVSIG
-803 EIKIE
+803 EIKVE
-808 TQATDAQGIASE
+808 TQATDAQGMASGV
-820 TKDALQDQLADF
+820 KDALQDQLADF
-832 NQQNS
+832 NQQNA

>member
-1 MSLLDTFVQVFEF
+1 MALLDTFVQVFEF
-14 DTQQA
+14 DTRQA

-68 SVDINVNSDTS
+68 SVDIHVNSNTS
-79 GVANNIIAE
+79 GVADSLIAE

-96 NTNADEITNV
+96 TDNSQSVNDF
-106 IQSVIDNIGNIQ
+106 IQSVIASIEQLSAGEAINIEV
-118 LDDSLDID
+118 
-126 INTSEAQQKIAS
+126 EAGDTQEKIAS
-138 TIEELKSLKET
+138 
-149 ILSTGDNADISSNL
+149 
-163 IAEIES
+163 
-169 IQNGLNNTENKFSGF
+169 
-184 IQTIISQ
+184 
-191 ISNIPDGEITL
+191 
-202 DLNSNDIPEKITSV
+202 V
-216 TSKID
+216 TAKID
-221 ELKSSMSLL
+221 ELKSSINLL
-230 DIQRDELSQGMNDS
+230 DIQRNELSQGVNES
-244 NVSSDA
+244 RVSSET
-250 LNAQYQQMQDELLA
+250 LNAQYQQMQDELSL
-264 LNNELSTL
+264 LNNELVSL
-272 TNAEK
+272 TDAEK
-277 KNREGKKAIE
+277 KNREGKEVIDAIV
-287 AILTALNADYTQF
+287 TALNADYTQF

-308 IKTTGEESKAQD
+308 IKTAIDEAKAQE
-320 HLQKELSETEAKY
+320 HLQKELSETGSKY
-333 KEAGSSVAGFAT
+333 QEAGSSVAGFAT

-354 MSIGSIFAESVS
+354 MSIGTIFAESVS
-366 RSQEIETLDKLGKK
+366 RSQEIETLDKLGKQ

-394 MAELGGSRESAQA
+394 IAELGGSRESAQA
-407 DLSAMANAFGNTK
+407 DLSAMAKSFGNTK

-448 GVSDDKTIELM
+448 GVSDEKTIELM

-486 SIKFNTA
+486 SIKFNSA
-493 MSKFQQTSGVLKNS
+493 MAKFQQSSGLLKNS

-520 DWLTKFISFCKENK
+520 EWLTKLVTFCKENK
-534 NLLIG
+534 NIVVG
-539 FFSAVGLAVA
+539 FFTAVA
-549 LYYVPPMIAA
+549 TILMGKYIHAMKL
-559 ASATLAATWPIIAII
+559 ASISTWTTLFPIIAII
-574 AIIALLAVAF
+574 AVIALLAAVF

-671 SFAGVFTAVT
+671 SFAGVFTTVT

-736 KVNDNG
+736 NVNDNG

-748 PQEKSQT
+748 PQEESQT
-755 TQQPPVRYS
+755 TQQPPVRQS

-790 RSSVKN
+790 KSNVTHESN
-796 ENNLSIG
+796 ISIG
-803 EIKIE
+803 EIKVE
-808 TQATDAQGIASE
+808 TQATDAQGMASGA
-820 TKDALQDQLADF
+820 KDALQDQLADF

>member
-1 MSLLDTFVQVFEF
+1 MALLDTFVQVFEF
-14 DTQQA
+14 DTRQA

-68 SVDINVNSDTS
+68 SVDIHVNSDTS
-79 GVANNIIAE
+79 GVADSLIAE
-88 IERIKESA
+88 IDRIKESA
-96 NTNADEITNV
+96 TDNSQSVNDF
-106 IQSVIDNIGNIQ
+106 IQSVIASIEQLSAGEAINIEV
-118 LDDSLDID
+118 
-126 INTSEAQQKIAS
+126 EAGDTQEKIAS
-138 TIEELKSLKET
+138 
-149 ILSTGDNADISSNL
+149 
-163 IAEIES
+163 
-169 IQNGLNNTENKFSGF
+169 
-184 IQTIISQ
+184 
-191 ISNIPDGEITL
+191 
-202 DLNSNDIPEKITSV
+202 V
-216 TSKID
+216 TAKID
-221 ELKSSMSLL
+221 ELKSSINLL
-230 DIQRDELSQGMNDS
+230 DIQRNELSQGVNES
-244 NVSSDA
+244 RVSSET
-250 LNAQYQQMQDELLA
+250 LNAQYQQMQDELSL
-264 LNNELSTL
+264 LNNELVSL
-272 TNAEK
+272 TDAEK
-277 KNREGKKAIE
+277 KNREGKEVIDAIV
-287 AILTALNADYTQF
+287 TALNADYTQF

-308 IKTTGEESKAQD
+308 IKTAIDEAKAQE
-320 HLQKELSETEAKY
+320 HLQKELSETGSKY
-333 KEAGSSVAGFAT
+333 QEAGSSVAGFAT

-354 MSIGSIFAESVS
+354 MSIGTIFSESVS
-366 RSQEIETLDKLGKK
+366 RSQEIETLDKLGKQ

-394 MAELGGSRESAQA
+394 IAELGGSRESAQA
-407 DLSAMANAFGNTK
+407 DLSAMAKSFGNTK

-448 GVSDDKTIELM
+448 GVSDEKTIELM

-486 SIKFNTA
+486 SIKFNSA
-493 MSKFQQTSGVLKNS
+493 MGKFKQSSGMLKNS
-507 FLEMVIPALSKGL
+507 FLEMVIPALAKGL

-549 LYYVPPMIAA
+549 LYYVPPMLAA

-574 AIIALLAVAF
+574 AIIALLAMAF

-596 GNDSMIGRILEKYP
+596 GNDSMIGRILDKYP
-610 RLKIVILALWETFK
+610 QLKVVILALWETFK
-624 KLFEYLKV
+624 KLFEYLKA

-657 FLINCISVIAGWGK
+657 YLLSCISVIAGWGK
-671 SFAGVFTAVT
+671 SFTGVFNTVS
-681 DAVVGAFEWMWEQVK
+681 DAVVSAFEWMWEQVE
-696 KIIGWVNTGLDAVKN
+696 KIIGWVNTGLNAVKN

-723 DDEEITVNQNVER
+723 GDEAEIKITSDDASNYLSALSAKRNQVASAGVDTSEIDKEIIELKKQL
-736 KVNDNG
+736 DNG
-742 EIEYAI
+742 
-748 PQEKSQT
+748 
-755 TQQPPVRYS
+755 
-764 IAQANAQLDAIA
+764 LDASKIIA
-776 NNAMNPITSQAISN
+776 DVEEANKRLMMASHDAMNPITSQAISN
-790 RSSVKN
+790 QSNVKN
-796 ENNLSIG
+796 ESNVSIG
-803 EIKIE
+803 EIKVE
-808 TQATDAQGIASE
+808 TQATDAQGMVSGV
-820 TKDALQDQLADF
+820 KDALQDQLADF